1 MHNVTC
7 VYCKMKFD
15 RDKEETVEVSN
26 LRYAHKECAEKM
38 ENKKDQEEKDYRDL
52 EEYIMK
58 LFGEPYVNAKIR
70 KQIRDFR
77 KEYNYSFSGMQKA
90 LIWWF
95 DIKGNSIEQAN
106 GGIGIIP
113 FIYNDAYNYYY
124 SLWLAEENNTTKNLE
139 SYQPVVEEIVIA
151 SPRVYNPPPR
161 LFDLDETEE

>member
-7 VYCKMKFD
+7 IYCKTKFD
-15 RDKEETVEVSN
+15 RDKEPFVEVSSR
-26 LRYAHKECAEKM
+26 RYAHEHCV
-38 ENKKDQEEKDYRDL
+38 NKVEEQKSQEEKDYQDL

-58 LFGEPYVNAKIR
+58 LFGEPYISARIR

-95 DIKGNSIEQAN
+95 DIKGNSIEQTN

-124 SLWLAEENNTTKNLE
+124 SLWMAEEANSTKNLDN
-139 SYQPVVEEIVIA
+139 YQPIVEEIEIA
-151 SPRVYNPPPR
+151 SPRAFIPPPR